1 MVPFYFRDIFP
12 IFLLI
17 FIRLVGITITSPIFS
32 SSIIPPAVIIGLMF
46 LVAIILFPFA
56 SESLKISIP
65 IDTWSY
71 ILLLGNELFI
81 GFSIGLFISIIFTT
95 FQVAG
100 EFFSYQMGLGISEVL
115 DPLSEVEV
123 PVISQVFQVF
133 AMLIFISINGME
145 YEILV
150 LRKSFELVRYVDFSM
165 KVSALMP
172 QVIVLFRD
180 LFLISLQIAIPIIVT
195 LLILN
200 ITLGI
205 ISKFAPQ
212 VNIFMVGINI
222 QVIIGFILILLYIPF
237 FSTFASNLFNNIFVR
252 IVSWLKL
259 IG

>member
-150 LRKSFELVRYVDFSM
+150 LRKSFELVRYVDFST

>member
-56 SESLKISIP
+56 SESLKISVP

-150 LRKSFELVRYVDFSM
+150 LRKSFELVRYVDFST

>member
-1 MVPFYFRDIFP
+1 MVPFYFKDIFP

-17 FIRLVGITITSPIFS
+17 FVRLVGITITSPIFS
-32 SSIIPPAVIIGLMF
+32 SSIIPPQVIIGLMF
-46 LVAIILFPFA
+46 IFAIIIYPMA
-56 SESLKISIP
+56 SKSLNISIP
-65 IDTWSY
+65 VDTWSY
-71 ILLLGNELFI
+71 ILLLVNELFI

-150 LRKSFELVRYVDFSM
+150 LRKSFELIRYVDFSA
-165 KVSALMP
+165 KIN
-172 QVIVLFRD
+172 VIMSQAVILFRD
-180 LFLISLQIAIPIIVT
+180 LFLISLQISIPIIVT

-222 QVIIGFILILLYIPF
+222 QVIVGFILILLYIPF
-237 FSTFASNLFNNIFVR
+237 FSTFASNIFNNIFVR

-259 IG
+259 LG

>member
-1 MVPFYFRDIFP
+1 MVPFYLRDIFP
-12 IFLLI
+12 LFLLI

-32 SSIIPPAVIIGLMF
+32 SSIIPPQVVIGLMF
-46 LVAIILFPFA
+46 LIAIVLFPFA
-56 SESLKISIP
+56 SQNLSIKIP
-65 IDTWSY
+65 LDTWSF
-71 ILLLGNELFI
+71 ILLLANELFI

-115 DPLSEVEV
+115 DPMSEIEV
-123 PVISQVFQVF
+123 PLISQVFQIF
-133 AMLIFISINGME
+133 AMLIFISINGIE

-150 LRKSFELVRYVDFSM
+150 LRKSFELIKYVDFST
-165 KVSALMP
+165 KINSLMP
-172 QVIVLFRD
+172 QVIMLFRD

-222 QVIIGFILILLYIPF
+222 QVIIGFVLILLYIPF
-237 FSTFASNLFNNIFVR
+237 FSTFASNLFNNIFLR
-252 IVSWLKL
+252 IVSYLKL
-259 IG
+259 LG

>member
-1 MVPFYFRDIFP
+1 
-12 IFLLI
+12 
-17 FIRLVGITITSPIFS
+17 
-32 SSIIPPAVIIGLMF
+32 
-46 LVAIILFPFA
+46 
-56 SESLKISIP
+56 
-65 IDTWSY
+65 
-71 ILLLGNELFI
+71 
-81 GFSIGLFISIIFTT
+81 
-95 FQVAG
+95 VAG

-150 LRKSFELVRYVDFSM
+150 LRKSFELIRYVDFST
-165 KVSALMP
+165 KIN
-172 QVIVLFRD
+172 VIMSQAVILFRD
-180 LFLISLQIAIPIIVT
+180 LFLISLQISIPIIVT

-222 QVIIGFILILLYIPF
+222 QVIVGFILILLYIPF
-237 FSTFASNLFNNIFVR
+237 FSTFASNIFNNIFVR
-252 IVSWLKL
+252 IVSWLRL
-259 IG
+259 LG

>member
-12 IFLLI
+12 LFLLI

-32 SSIIPPAVIIGLMF
+32 SSIIPPQVVIGLMF

-56 SESLKISIP
+56 SENLKITIP
-65 IDTWSY
+65 LDTWSY
-71 ILLLGNELFI
+71 ILLLANELFI
-81 GFSIGLFISIIFTT
+81 GFSIGLFISIMFTT

-150 LRKSFELVRYVDFSM
+150 LRKSFELVKYVDFST
-165 KVSALMP
+165 KIGALIP
-172 QVIVLFRD
+172 QVILLFRD

-222 QVIIGFILILLYIPF
+222 QVIVGFVLILLYIPF
-237 FSTFASNLFNNIFVR
+237 FSTFANNLFNNIFVR

>member
-1 MVPFYFRDIFP
+1 MAPFYFRDIFP

-17 FIRLVGITITSPIFS
+17 FVRLVGITITSPIFS
-32 SSIIPPAVIIGLMF
+32 SSIIPPQVIVALMF
-46 LVAIILFPFA
+46 IFAIIIFPFA
-56 SESLKISIP
+56 SQNLKISIP
-65 IDTWSY
+65 VDTWSY
-71 ILLLGNELFI
+71 ILLLINELFI

-95 FQVAG
+95 FQIAG

-133 AMLIFISINGME
+133 AMFIFIAINGME

-150 LRKSFELVRYVDFSM
+150 LRKSFELVKYVNFSS
-165 KVSALMP
+165 KINALMP
-172 QVIVLFRD
+172 QVIILFRD

-237 FSTFASNLFNNIFVR
+237 FSTFASNLFQNIFVR

-259 IG
+259 LG

>member
-1 MVPFYFRDIFP
+1 MIPFYLRDIFP
-12 IFLLI
+12 LFLLI
-17 FIRLVGITITSPIFS
+17 FIRLIGITITSPIFS
-32 SSIIPPAVIIGLMF
+32 SSIIPPQVIVGLMF
-46 LVAIILFPFA
+46 LIAIILFPFA
-56 SESLKISIP
+56 SQNLKVNIP
-65 IDTWSY
+65 IETWSY
-71 ILLLGNELFI
+71 ILLLANELFI

-123 PVISQVFQVF
+123 PVVSQIFQVF
-133 AMLIFISINGME
+133 AMLIFISVNGME

-150 LRKSFELVRYVDFSM
+150 LRKSFELVRFVDFSSKINVM
-165 KVSALMP
+165 IP
-172 QVIVLFRD
+172 QVITLFRD

-200 ITLGI
+200 LTLGI

-222 QVIIGFILILLYIPF
+222 QVIVGFILILLFIPF
-237 FSTFASNLFNNIFVR
+237 FTTFANNLFQNIFAR

-259 IG
+259 LG

>member
-1 MVPFYFRDIFP
+1 MIPFYLRDIFP
-12 IFLLI
+12 IFLLVL
-17 FIRLVGITITSPIFS
+17 IRLVGITITSPVFS
-32 SSIIPPAVIIGLMF
+32 SSIIPPQVVIALMF
-46 LVAIILFPFA
+46 LLAIIIFPFA
-56 SESLKISIP
+56 SESLNIKIP

-71 ILLLGNELFI
+71 ILLLVNELFI

-115 DPLSEVEV
+115 DPLSEIEV

-133 AMLIFISINGME
+133 ALLIFISINGIE

-150 LRKSFELVRYVDFSM
+150 LRKSFELVRYVDFTS
-165 KVSALMP
+165 KINSIMP
-172 QVIVLFRD
+172 NVIILFRD
-180 LFLISLQIAIPIIVT
+180 LFLISLQLAIPIVVT

-212 VNIFMVGINI
+212 VNIFMIGINI
-222 QVIIGFILILLYIPF
+222 QVIVGFILILLFIPF
-237 FSTFASNLFNNIFVR
+237 FTTFANNLFQNIFVR

-259 IG
+259 LG

>member
-150 LRKSFELVRYVDFSM
+150 LRKSFELVRYVDFST

-252 IVSWLKL
+252 IVSWFKL

>member
-1 MVPFYFRDIFP
+1 MVPFYLRDIFP
-12 IFLLI
+12 LFLLI

-32 SSIIPPAVIIGLMF
+32 SSIIPPQVVIGLMF
-46 LVAIILFPFA
+46 LIAIVLFPFA
-56 SESLKISIP
+56 SQNLNIKIP
-65 IDTWSY
+65 LDTWSY
-71 ILLLGNELFI
+71 ILLLANELFI

-123 PVISQVFQVF
+123 PVISQVFQIF
-133 AMLIFISINGME
+133 AMLIFISINGIE

-150 LRKSFELVRYVDFSM
+150 LRKSFELIKYVDFSI
-165 KVSALMP
+165 KISSLMP
-172 QVIVLFRD
+172 QVVILFRD

-252 IVSWLKL
+252 IVFWLKL
-259 IG
+259 LG

>member
-1 MVPFYFRDIFP
+1 
-12 IFLLI
+12 
-17 FIRLVGITITSPIFS
+17 
-32 SSIIPPAVIIGLMF
+32 
-46 LVAIILFPFA
+46 
-56 SESLKISIP
+56 
-65 IDTWSY
+65 
-71 ILLLGNELFI
+71 
-81 GFSIGLFISIIFTT
+81 
-95 FQVAG
+95 VAG

>member
-1 MVPFYFRDIFP
+1 MIPFYLRDIFP
-12 IFLLI
+12 IFLLV

-32 SSIIPPAVIIGLMF
+32 SSIIPTQVIISLVF

-56 SESLKISIP
+56 SQYFQIKIP

-71 ILLLGNELFI
+71 ILLLLNELFI
-81 GFSIGLFISIIFTT
+81 GFSIGLFISIIFTS

-100 EFFSYQMGLGISEVL
+100 ELFSYQMGLGISEVL

-123 PVISQVFQVF
+123 PVVSQVFQVF
-133 AMLIFISINGME
+133 AMLIFIAINGME

-150 LRKSFELVRYVDFSM
+150 LKKSFELVKYVDFST
-165 KVSALMP
+165 KINIIMP
-172 QVIVLFRD
+172 QVIILFRD
-180 LFLISLQIAIPIIVT
+180 LFLIALQIAIPIVIT

-222 QVIIGFILILLYIPF
+222 QVIVGLILILIYIPF
-237 FSTFASNLFNNIFVR
+237 FSTFASNVFQNIFVR

-259 IG
+259 LG

>member
-1 MVPFYFRDIFP
+1 MVPFYLRDIFP

-32 SSIIPPAVIIGLMF
+32 SSIIPPQVIIGLMF
-46 LVAIILFPFA
+46 LLAIIIFPFA
-56 SESLKISIP
+56 SSFLKITIP
-65 IDTWSY
+65 LDTWSY
-71 ILLLGNELFI
+71 ILMLVNELFI

-150 LRKSFELVRYVDFSM
+150 LRKSFELIGYVDFSS
-165 KVSALMP
+165 KINNIMP

-180 LFLISLQIAIPIIVT
+180 LFLISLQIAIPIVIT

-237 FSTFASNLFNNIFVR
+237 FSTFANNLFQNIFVR

-259 IG
+259 LG

>member
-56 SESLKISIP
+56 SESLKISVP